1 MQEPDAFGKYHTIFQ
16 IYRPCVKIMD
26 LRRQTFTFFCLVSL
40 LLSGCTNPFTEDT
53 ASTEGMCTGGDDSQ
67 SGLDESCTIAD
78 TEDEFGQES
87 DDLSSGDNQTSV
99 TDENNQS
106 STNETVLQQNETIWQ
121 YTPTDLSKW
130 NCVTYTSH
138 ASLQNN
144 FSVSSIQE
152 NLQNVS
158 SPTWCGK
165 TVSQFEIQ
173 FTGNASNFSQA
184 FHHYTIEDTHPMSL
198 RYESELQWEKL
209 LHNVTEDDCWPD
221 GQYNESEKN
230 CVLTMAYSS
239 VNIND
244 EFILLEDGFGNWEFW
259 RYEFVEEILV
269 IGNITPL
276 IFGVS
281 PGDYAPGFSGVI
293 HEYQSTSW
301 DYFQFHSQFDFN
313 WSQGDEGKWLV
324 VYFISTDCGH
334 CWNSAEDVTSWY
346 GQYQNKTDFLAMAVN
361 FSSNNNFNATQNEVV
376 AFQEKTSYTGCRGGG
391 FDCSERPGD
400 AHTFPYFDDRNQSVM
415 YDWNVRGTPTY
426 FIISPNGQIV
436 WNQNINGTQESV
448 SVALE
453 RFFGD

>member
-1 MQEPDAFGKYHTIFQ
+1 M
-16 IYRPCVKIMD
+16 
-26 LRRQTFTFFCLVSL
+26 
-40 LLSGCTNPFTEDT
+40 
-53 ASTEGMCTGGDDSQ
+53 
-67 SGLDESCTIAD
+67 DESCTIAD

-138 ASLQNN
+138 ASLQII
-144 FSVSSIQE
+144 FQYPPFKRIYKTFHPQHGVE
-152 NLQNVS
+152 
-158 SPTWCGK
+158 

-184 FHHYTIEDTHPMSL
+184 FHHYTIEDTYPVSL

-221 GQYNESEKN
+221 SQYNASEKN

-281 PGDYAPGFSGVI
+281 S
-293 HEYQSTSW
+293 
-301 DYFQFHSQFDFN
+301 
-313 WSQGDEGKWLV
+313 
-324 VYFISTDCGH
+324 
-334 CWNSAEDVTSWY
+334 
-346 GQYQNKTDFLAMAVN
+346 
-361 FSSNNNFNATQNEVV
+361 
-376 AFQEKTSYTGCRGGG
+376 R
-391 FDCSERPGD
+391 
-400 AHTFPYFDDRNQSVM
+400 
-415 YDWNVRGTPTY
+415 
-426 FIISPNGQIV
+426 
-436 WNQNINGTQESV
+436 
-448 SVALE
+448 
-453 RFFGD
+453 